1 MNRPLPWYFWAVVAV
16 CGLLLLLV
24 LVPPLR
30 VFAIEAVTALF
41 AGIVGARSVQRR
53 RAARDEATQAVE
65 DHREASEVEALQ
77 TESRQERA
85 TGRVSDASSEV
96 TQSDAPESDKER
108 EKRAEAL
115 GADPLA

>member
-1 MNRPLPWYFWAVVAV
+1 
-16 CGLLLLLV
+16 
-24 LVPPLR
+24 
-30 VFAIEAVTALF
+30 IEAVTALF

-85 TGRVSDASSEV
+85 AGRVSDASSEV
-96 TQSDAPESDKER
+96 TQS
-108 EKRAEAL
+108 
-115 GADPLA
+115 